1 MTISYCKFTN
11 RFWTVANG
19 AQNGEINMDRI
30 TLLYNWWNQNVR
42 RCPQLGNGSA
52 HIYNNYYQAY
62 GQKDNCNSTT
72 GIICGDGSE
81 ILS

>member
-11 RFWTVANG
+11 RFWTVAYG